1 MTVSP
6 MARLACNPLSFLG
19 LFSHSVRPPVLK
31 VRAPAHAKQLGWY
44 VEFVFRVTTQ
54 ATMTKLVLAVFCQS
68 VGEVRFAFDI
78 AFLVWRQVH
87 GFTAAK
93 TG

>member
-1 MTVSP
+1 MSP
-6 MARLACNPLSFLG
+6 E
-19 LFSHSVRPPVLK
+19 LK
-31 VRAPAHAKQLGWY
+31 VSTPAHTKQPGRCL
-44 VEFVFRVTTQ
+44 EFAFRVTTQ